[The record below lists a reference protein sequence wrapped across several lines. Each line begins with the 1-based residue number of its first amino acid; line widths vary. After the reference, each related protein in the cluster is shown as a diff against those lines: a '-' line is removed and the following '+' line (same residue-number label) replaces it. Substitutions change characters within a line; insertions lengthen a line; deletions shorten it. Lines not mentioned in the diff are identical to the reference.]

1 MYRPTPSFVVS
12 LVSLALIGFAIL
24 VVIKAHNHAIDR
36 QAEEALK
43 PTQGWSPPAI
53 QCAYDGQP
61 IWDCIRFVKTG
72 DENETANTG

>member
-24 VVIKAHNHAIDR
+24 VVIKAHN
-36 QAEEALK
+36 
-43 PTQGWSPPAI
+43 PPPAI